1 MYVLYNTNDKGIEL
15 ELEGTTTE
23 TRFFIRP
30 HLQCLNKKLPLNA
43 FSAILKLDCL
53 VKNPRWIRI

>member
-1 MYVLYNTNDKGIEL
+1 MYVLYNANDKGIEL

-30 HLQCLNKKLPLNA
+30 HLQCLNKSYL
-43 FSAILKLDCL
+43 
-53 VKNPRWIRI
+53 